1 MSRSNRAKPVKAVAL
16 YGGSF
21 DPIHS
26 GHVAVAEEAL
36 RRFHLDRVIFVPSG
50 IPPHK
55 RRHLAAFSHRFAMIA
70 LACANNPRLA
80 VSLAEAGANEQGLDV
95 KYSVDTVQSFR
106 RSLKPRGTKLYFI
119 TGADQF
125 LGIATW
131 RNAEKLLGLCDFI
144 VANRPGFDSEQLRSA
159 IPPASLASARRSART
174 EGPKHIAL
182 RHTAVYPL
190 ESVAWDVSA
199 TEIRRRVRD
208 HQTISGLV
216 PQAVEDYIRKQ
227 GLYQ

>member
-1 MSRSNRAKPVKAVAL
+1 VSGKAAGKRAGAIAL

-55 RRHLAAFSHRFAMIA
+55 KRRLAPFSHRFAMIA

-80 VSLAEAGANEQGLDV
+80 VSLAEAGADEKGREV
-95 KYSVDTVQSFR
+95 KYSVDTVRSFR
-106 RSLKPRGTKLYFI
+106 RSLKPRATRLYFVS
-119 TGADQF
+119 GADQF
-125 LGIATW
+125 LGISSW

-144 VANRPGFDSEQLRSA
+144 VANRPGFDLEQLRAA
-159 IPPASLASARRSART
+159 IPAKALASAKKPARSDGR
-174 EGPKHIAL
+174 KHIAL

-208 HQTISGLV
+208 HQSISGLV